1 MQKPFLR
8 KGLQKLK
15 SFMNLSRRKQEI
27 KEKMEFAEEFIGKM
41 SFIYSLK
48 KNYLDNSRFRKKLKI
63 ADSLRCLHLQK
74 KALFLLR
81 QYQDKKMK
89 KNRSIR
95 FYAFTVIFFFL
106 FFFFFFFFFFF
117 KLFFFFFGKIFFFFL
132 RKFFIFY

>member
-1 MQKPFLR
+1 MQKPFMR

-81 QYQDKKMK
+81 QHQEKKMR

-95 FYAFTVIFFFL
+95 FYAYTVIFFFL
-106 FFFFFFFFFFF
+106 FFFYFFFFFAKIVYFLIIF
-117 KLFFFFFGKIFFFFL
+117 LIFFL
-132 RKFFIFY
+132 L